1 MKNKASVLTIRVP
14 SELKHKIERVAEEQ
28 GVSINQLAL
37 YAFTK
42 EIQEIET
49 SEYFSQYR
57 GKIPKS
63 KILENFDAVINKVK
77 SNDVPDWDKLTPAKS
92 NSDA

>member
-49 SEYFSQYR
+49 SEYFSQFR
-57 GKIPKS
+57 GNLPKA
-63 KILENFDAVINKVK
+63 KILGDFDEVMNKVK
-77 SNDVPDWDKLTPAKS
+77 DEDVPKWDKIIPVKTELQA
-92 NSDA
+92 

>member
-14 SELKHKIERVAEEQ
+14 YELKHKIERVAEEQ

-57 GKIPKS
+57 GKAHKS
-63 KILENFDAVINKVK
+63 KILDDFDSVMDKVK
-77 SNDVPDWDKLTPAKS
+77 SKDVPGWDKLIPAKK
-92 NSDA
+92 